1 MRRLTK
7 SWYTNSLKELLG
19 VDVNFWDVPDDG
31 KSEMVYL
38 QTSALHIDYYQKLAR
53 EALDKALVNG
63 EKLKSSRYKV
73 ILGKN
78 KGDDFSRAE
87 FGGYQTA
94 PINNKDFDV
103 QVLDISGNTIKESS
117 ISGDSLSL
125 LKNKVGI
132 GMRGSASNR
141 YYIVVEGMILNSAL
155 PAKEVTPKSC

>member
-19 VDVNFWDVPDDG
+19 VDINFWDVPDDG
-31 KSEMVYL
+31 KSEMGFTNNGNIL

-63 EKLKSSRYKV
+63 EKPKSRRYKV

-78 KGDDFSRAE
+78 KGDDISGAE

-103 QVLDISGNTIKESS
+103 QILDMNGNTIKESS
-117 ISGDSLSL
+117 ISGDSISL
-125 LKNKVGI
+125 LKKQNW
-132 GMRGSASNR
+132 NR
-141 YYIVVEGMILNSAL
+141 NERVS
-155 PAKEVTPKSC
+155 K